1 MGKYTELASTLID
14 LVGGKQN
21 ITAAWHCVTRLRF
34 NVNDDSKI
42 KIDTIKKTR
51 GVMGAQ
57 FSGDQFQII
66 IGNDVSNVF
75 DEVEN
80 QLGTLSSGKPTE
92 KVKNGNIINTLMET
106 ISGIFTPAL
115 PALVGTGLL
124 KGVLALC
131 SAFNWLSVES
141 TGYQVLN
148 IVADCAFYFLPFILA
163 VSSAKKFKTNEYL
176 ALCVAGALLYPT
188 MTAGSAALMAGET
201 VNQLRLFGFLPIP
214 YLAYNSSVIPIIL
227 ATYALKYVYSFVKKW
242 MPATL
247 TTMFTPM
254 LTLLFI
260 IPLTLIALGPIGTYI
275 GGALAGV
282 VTWLFH
288 SAGFVGGAII
298 GAFYPL
304 LVMTGMHWA
313 LSPIMVD
320 TFAKLGFDNT
330 LMPAM
335 LAATFAMAG
344 ATFGVF
350 FKSKNKDMKQLSLS
364 AGISATL
371 GITEPALYGVTLN
384 LKRPLYAAII
394 SGGIVGIFFNLF
406 DLKTFGMAMPGLIA
420 LPGYVDAGNGKNIII
435 AVIGSL
441 AAFFIAAIL
450 TWVLGF
456 NENNEIDDKF
466 EKNEEMK
473 LGVNL
478 NIKAPATGKVIPI
491 ETVSDITFSEQIM
504 GYTVAIEPENNQIT
518 SPVDG
523 EVIMIAETKHAIG
536 LKSSD
541 GLEILLH
548 LGIDTVELRGNGFES
563 KVKVGDHVSVGDFI
577 MSMDIDFIKRSG
589 YDPIV
594 LTIVTNSN
602 DYLKVLPIH
611 SEDMIKV
618 GDELSVVVS

>member
-1 MGKYTELASTLID
+1 MAKHTELASTIID
-14 LVGGKQN
+14 LVGGKKN

-34 NVNDDSKI
+34 NVVDDSKI
-42 KIDTIKKTR
+42 RIDDIKNTK

-57 FSGDQFQII
+57 FSGDQFQVI
-66 IGNDVSNVF
+66 IGNDVSKVF

-80 QLGTLSSGKPTE
+80 QLGVLPNEANEGKG
-92 KVKNGNIINTLMET
+92 KKGNLINTLMDT

-131 SAFNWLSVES
+131 TAFNWLQIES
-141 TGYQVLN
+141 TGYQLLN

-163 VSSAKKFKTNEYL
+163 VASARKFKTNEYL
-176 ALCVAGALLYPT
+176 ALAIAGALLYPT
-188 MTAGSAALMAGET
+188 MTSGAAALMAGET
-201 VNQLRLFGFLPIP
+201 VTQLSLFGVLPIP
-214 YLAYNSSVIPIIL
+214 YLTYSSSVIPIIL
-227 ATYALKYVYSFVKKW
+227 ATYLLKYVYNFVKKW

-254 LTLLFI
+254 LTLLFV
-260 IPLTLIALGPIGTYI
+260 IPVTLIVLGPIGTYI

-282 VTWLFH
+282 INWLFNT
-288 SAGFVGGAII
+288 AGFIGGAII

-313 LSPIMVD
+313 LSPIMID
-320 TFAKLGFDNT
+320 TFGKLGFDNT

-350 FKSKNKDMKQLSLS
+350 FKTKSADMKQLSLS
-364 AGISATL
+364 SGISAIL
-371 GITEPALYGVTLN
+371 GITEPAMYGVVLK

-406 DLKTFGMAMPGLIA
+406 DVKTYGMAMPGLIA
-420 LPGYVDAGNGKNIII
+420 LPGYVDASNSRNIVITI
-435 AVIGSL
+435 IGSL
-441 AAFFIAAIL
+441 AAFLIAAVL

-456 NENNEIDDKF
+456 T
-466 EKNEEMK
+466 EETESEEQPK
-473 LGVNL
+473 SGKSIESGNQL
-478 NIKAPATGKVIPI
+478 NISSPVTGDIVPI
-491 ETVSDITFSEQIM
+491 ETVSDVTFSEQIM
-504 GYTVAIEPENNQIT
+504 GYTIAINPKSSKIK
-518 SPVDG
+518 SPVEG
-523 EVIMIAETKHAIG
+523 EVVMIAETKHAIG
-536 LKSSD
+536 LKSTD

-548 LGIDTVELRGNGFES
+548 LGIDTVELHGDGFVPQ
-563 KVKVGDHVSVGDFI
+563 VKVGDHVSVGDYL
-577 MSMDIDFIKRSG
+577 MNMDITSIKEAG

-602 DYLKVLPIH
+602 DYLKVLPVH
-611 SEDMIKV
+611 SEDKIDS
-618 GDELSVVVS
+618 GNELSVVVG

>member
-1 MGKYTELASTLID
+1 MAKYTELASTLVELI
-14 LVGGKQN
+14 GGKKN
-21 ITAAWHCVTRLRF
+21 VTAAWHCVTRLRF
-34 NVNDDSKI
+34 NVKDDSKI
-42 KIDTIKKTR
+42 RIDAIKNTK

-75 DEVEN
+75 DEVEE
-80 QLGTLSSGKPTE
+80 QLGTLSGEAGDGKG
-92 KVKNGNIINTLMET
+92 KNGNIVNQLMDT

-131 SAFNWLSVES
+131 TAFNWLQLES

-148 IVADCAFYFLPFILA
+148 IIADCAFYFLPFILA

-176 ALCVAGALLYPT
+176 ALCIAGSLLYPS
-188 MTAGSAALMAGET
+188 MTAGAAALMAGET
-201 VNQLRLFGFLPIP
+201 VNQLSLFGILPIP
-214 YLAYNSSVIPIIL
+214 YLTYSSSVIPIIL
-227 ATYALKYVYSFVKKW
+227 ATYLLKYVYDFVKKW

-254 LTLLFI
+254 LTLLI
-260 IPLTLIALGPIGTYI
+260 VIPVTLIVLGPIGTYI
-275 GGALAGV
+275 GGALASV
-282 VTWLFH
+282 ITWLFN
-288 SAGFVGGAII
+288 SAGFIGGAII

-313 LSPIMVD
+313 ISPIMID
-320 TFAKLGFDNT
+320 TFAKFGFDNT

-350 FKSKNKDMKQLSLS
+350 LKTKNKDMKQLSLS
-364 AGISATL
+364 AGMSAIL
-371 GITEPALYGVTLN
+371 GITEPALYGVVLK
-384 LKRPLYAAII
+384 LKRPLYAAIV

-406 DLKTFGMAMPGLIA
+406 NVKTFGMAMPGLIA
-420 LPGYVDAGNGKNIII
+420 IPGYVDASNGQNIII
-435 AVIGSL
+435 TIVGSL
-441 AAFFIAAIL
+441 AAFLIAAGL

-456 NENNEIDDKF
+456 T
-466 EKNEEMK
+466 EETEDTSQSK
-473 LGVNL
+473 TEGSVASGKQL
-478 NIKAPATGKVIPI
+478 NISSPVSGELVPI
-491 ETVSDITFSEQIM
+491 ETVSDATFSEQIM
-504 GYTVAIEPENNQIT
+504 GYTVAINPNSNKIK
-518 SPVDG
+518 SPVEG

-536 LKSSD
+536 LKSVD

-548 LGIDTVELRGNGFES
+548 LGIDTVELQGKGFEPQ
-563 KVKVGDHVSVGDFI
+563 VKVGDHVSVGDSI
-577 MSMDIDFIKRSG
+577 MSMDIKFIKESG
-589 YDPIV
+589 YDPVV
-594 LTIVTNSN
+594 LTIITNSN

-611 SEDMIKV
+611 SEDAINFS
-618 GDELSVVVS
+618 DELSVVVS